1 MLLSEDKRIRKQ
13 TVTALAKRHIFTEND
28 LVETTPRHYRDYTA
42 IRPIQECR
50 LDSYSAVSGKLLNME
65 QRVAK
70 TGRDFLVG
78 KLRQEDGT
86 EFRVIFFSRVFLIRV
101 FQRLVGSDVV
111 VCVKVTFKE
120 PFGYSIGDPD
130 MLIEKAKFV
139 PKIGKVYTHVGGV
152 SDEMLRSL
160 IHDRIGQ
167 EELLETEVIR
177 KDRLPGYRDALMRA
191 HYPTDANDI
200 RIGHYRLLYNDMLYF
215 AMSVLSGES
224 GKKDSSVFFPKVEKV
239 RAFMESLPFRLTA
252 DQETAV
258 HTMLD
263 TANQGKRNQ
272 VLLQGDVGTGKTVVA
287 ACMMIAAAE
296 NGYQSVLMA
305 PRTVLAQQH
314 YQEISRYAE
323 NMGYRCVFLSSG
335 MKAKEAKETLETI
348 RSGEAQFIIGT
359 HSTLAERVEYAN
371 LGLIVTDE
379 EHLFGVEQKEALSK
393 KAEEGVH
400 SIAMSAT
407 PIPRSLA
414 GVLFG
419 ANRTILTIRTKP
431 AGRKDI
437 QTSVTAN
444 HEWVVM
450 FMEKEI
456 RAGHQCYV
464 VCPAI
469 TDDDNGLENVENIF
483 KMYRKFFEP
492 KGISVGTV
500 NGKMKPTDVE
510 DVIGRFRKNECQVL
524 ISTTVI
530 EVGVNVP
537 NATVMV
543 VEQADRFGL
552 ASLHQLRGRVG
563 RSSLQSY
570 CFLISEDTQN
580 ERLQTM
586 AQTNDGFKIAEADLR
601 LRGSGNLIGLE
612 QAGKNRYVSEIIA
625 HPDLYKHI
633 SETAKFCID
642 HGYGKRLLKKYAE
655 HEEADKK

>member
-1 MLLSEDKRIRKQ
+1 MLLSEDKKIRKQ
-13 TVTALAKRHIFTEND
+13 TVTALAKRHIYTEHD
-28 LVETTPRHYRDYTA
+28 LVETVPRHYRDYTV
-42 IRPIQECR
+42 IRTLQECR
-50 LDSYSAVSGKLLNME
+50 PDSYNAVSGRLISME
-65 QRVAK
+65 QRVAR

-78 KLRQEDGT
+78 KVRQEDGT
-86 EFRVIFFSRVFLIRV
+86 EFRVMFFSRVFLIRV
-101 FQRLVGSDVV
+101 FQQLTGSEVV
-111 VCVKVTFKE
+111 ICGKVNYKE
-120 PFGYSIGDPD
+120 PFGYSVSDPD
-130 MLIEKAKFV
+130 VLMEKAKFA
-139 PKIGKVYTHVGGV
+139 PTIERVYTHIGGV
-152 SDEMLRSL
+152 SDQMLRGLIRDRVNQGEMLEPEILKR
-160 IHDRIGQ
+160 
-167 EELLETEVIR
+167 
-177 KDRLPGYRDALMRA
+177 DRLPGYRDSLVRL
-191 HYPTDANDI
+191 HYPSSADDI
-200 RIGHYRLLYNDMLYF
+200 RIGRYRLLYNDMLYF
-215 AMSVLSGES
+215 GISVLMGDS
-224 GKKDSSVFFPKVEKV
+224 GKKDSSIIFPKQEKV
-239 RAFMESLPFRLTA
+239 KAFMQSLPFRLTT

-258 HTMLD
+258 RTMLD
-263 TANQGKRNQ
+263 TANHGNRNQ

-305 PRTVLAQQH
+305 PRTVLAKQH
-314 YQEISRYAE
+314 YQEIRRYAE
-323 NMGYRCVFLSSG
+323 NMGYECVFLSSG
-335 MKAKEAKETLETI
+335 MKAKESKTVLEKI
-348 RSGEAQFIIGT
+348 RSGAARFIIGT
-359 HSTLAERVEYAN
+359 HSALAERVEYAN

-419 ANRTILTIRTKP
+419 VNRTIITIRTKP
-431 AGRKDI
+431 AGRKEI

-450 FMEKEI
+450 FMEQQI

-483 KMYRKFFEP
+483 KRYRKFFEP

-500 NGKMKPTDVE
+500 NGKMKPAEVE
-510 DVIGRFRKNECQVL
+510 EVITRFRENKCQVL

-563 RSSLQSY
+563 RSDLQSY

-601 LRGSGNLIGLE
+601 LRGGGNLIGLE
-612 QAGKNRYVSEIIA
+612 QAGKNRFVSEIIT
-625 HPDLYKHI
+625 HPDLYKHVA
-633 SETAKFCID
+633 ETAKYCVD
-642 HGYGKRLLKKYAE
+642 HGYGKKLLAKYAE
-655 HEEADKK
+655 HEESDKK